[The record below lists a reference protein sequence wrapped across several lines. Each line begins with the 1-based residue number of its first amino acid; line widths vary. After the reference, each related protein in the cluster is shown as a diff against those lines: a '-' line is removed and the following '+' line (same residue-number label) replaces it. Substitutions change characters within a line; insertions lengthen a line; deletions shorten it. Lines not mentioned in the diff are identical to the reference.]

1 MKPSIVLQHKF
12 VESLPDVLQE
22 KTLYVCMEFATAAHK
37 CVCGCGREVVTP
49 LSPTDWKLL
58 YDGRTVTLHPSIGNW
73 NFPCRSHY
81 WIRRDRAEWAPAWSD
96 EEIKMGHM
104 RDRRAKEQYF
114 GSLEDLSR
122 NEASK
127 KAVPVAARGVPSKLG
142 AWDKFLKW
150 FKGS

>member
-1 MKPSIVLQHKF
+1 MKPGIVLQHKF
-12 VESLPDVLQE
+12 VESLPDVLEE

-49 LSPTDWKLL
+49 FSPTDWKLL

-81 WIRRDRAEWAPAWSD
+81 WIRRDRVEWAPAWSD

-104 RDRRAKEQYF
+104 HDRRTKEKYF

-127 KAVPVAARGVPSKLG
+127 KAAPVVAKGAPSKLG
-142 AWDKFLKW
+142 AWEKILKW